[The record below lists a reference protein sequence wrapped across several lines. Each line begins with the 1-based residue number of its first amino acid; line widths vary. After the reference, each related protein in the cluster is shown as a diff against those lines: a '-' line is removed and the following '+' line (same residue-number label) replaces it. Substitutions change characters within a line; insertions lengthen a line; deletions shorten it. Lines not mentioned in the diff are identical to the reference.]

1 MNKKMFSFIKILC
14 GIYLAAFLIW
24 LLYLKL
30 FTETNSR
37 GFVLLL
43 LFLIVGEIG
52 TFFYG
57 VVFYFL
63 TKNFSDLKQ
72 INYGLCTYIIYLYIY
87 LLVID
92 FNLFRNPYTILVLLI
107 NLFSL
112 VFIFSPTLRRMLI
125 KK

>member
-14 GIYLAAFLIW
+14 GIYLVAFLIW

-30 FTETNSR
+30 LTETNIR

-43 LFLIVGEIG
+43 LFLIVSEIA
-52 TFFYG
+52 TLFYS

-63 TKNFSDLKQ
+63 TKNFIELKQ
-72 INYGLCTYIIYLYIY
+72 INYGLCTYIIILDIF
-87 LLVID
+87 LLAID

-107 NLFSL
+107 NLFSV
-112 VFIFSPTLRRMLI
+112 VFIFYPRQSEH
-125 KK
+125 